1 MNRSIHKWR
10 TETVHLLVLCA
21 LPKEVEHLAPPF
33 VRGAAHLPRRARP
46 PGGLVV
52 EPLVVHE
59 LPDAAEPGVA
69 ARARRGLG
77 LEAVPAAA
85 ERVQVAR
92 DARSEE
98 RRVGKECRSRWS
110 PYH

>member
-1 MNRSIHKWR
+1 M
-10 TETVHLLVLCA
+10 
-21 LPKEVEHLAPPF
+21 
-33 VRGAAHLPRRARP
+33 PRRARP

-92 DARSEE
+92 DAHRAHLLPRLHGVHRGPAVRVAVDEE
-98 RRVGKECRSRWS
+98 SRKDH
-110 PYH
+110 YRTAVQALTGQE